1 MSEKIWYE
9 IENIDEFD
17 SPALFAFPERIHLNI
32 RRLLEKI
39 PVKNLRPHVKTNKMA
54 EVCKMMM
61 EAGITKFKAATI
73 AESEML
79 AMIEAPDVLLA
90 YPPTVPKIKRLIRL
104 IQKYPGSKFSC
115 LVDHIQTAETISG
128 LFASAGLTASVYID
142 LNLGMNRTG
151 IRIENVMDLYN
162 QIISL
167 PAIQVFGLHAYD
179 GNIRDLDIKTRT
191 EKCQAAFE
199 PVLRLKKELEKNTKH
214 TITLVAGGSPT
225 SFIHGAAGDRE
236 CSPGTF
242 VFWDKGYA
250 DGLPEQPF
258 EWAAILICRVIS
270 IPATDMICVD
280 LGHKSVASENP
291 QPRVYFLNAPDV
303 IPVSQSE
310 EHLVLKVPDAGR
322 FRPGDVLY
330 GVPWHICPTVALYDK
345 AYVVENNRVTGYWK
359 VIARNREISI

>member
-1 MSEKIWYE
+1 MSEKFWYE

-17 SPALFAFPERIHLNI
+17 SPGLFIFPSRIQKNI
-32 RRLLEKI
+32 GSLLDHI
-39 PVKNLRPHVKTNKMA
+39 PRENLRPHVKTNKMA

-73 AESEML
+73 SESEML

-90 YPPTVPKIKRLIRL
+90 YPPTAPKAKRLIRL
-104 IQKYPGSKFSC
+104 IQKYPGTTFSF
-115 LVDHIQTAETISG
+115 LVDHILTAETISG
-128 LFASAGLTASVYID
+128 LFAPAGLTALVYID

-151 IRIENVMDLYN
+151 IRTENALFFYN

-167 PAIQVFGLHAYD
+167 PAIQVLGLHAYD
-179 GNIRDLDIKTRT
+179 GNIRDLDIKKRT
-191 EKCQAAFE
+191 EKCQTAFE
-199 PVLRLKKELEKNTKH
+199 PVLRLKKELEKNAGH

-225 SFIHGAAGDRE
+225 SFIHGNAGDRE

-258 EWAAILICRVIS
+258 EWAAILVCRIIS
-270 IPATDMICVD
+270 IPADGMICVD
-280 LGHKSVASENP
+280 LGHKSVAAENP
-291 QPRVYFLNAPDV
+291 QPRVFFLNAPDA

-310 EHLVLKVPDAGR
+310 EHLVLKVPDSR
-322 FRPGDVLY
+322 YHKPGDVLY
-330 GVPWHICPTVALYDK
+330 GIPWHICPTVALYDK
-345 AYVVENNRVTGYWK
+345 AYIVEENRVKDYWK
-359 VIARNREISI
+359 IIARNREITI